1 MEKKRIGKLKC
12 VLTARCLYTNKFQ
25 EALCKAD
32 ETDIAT
38 RVVTWIRKPKT
49 IRYNFI
55 LMYDNNP
62 ILQRYFVHVYAC

>member
-1 MEKKRIGKLKC
+1 MEKKRIGKLKR
-12 VLTARCLYTNKFQ
+12 VLTARCLYTNKSQ

-38 RVVTWIRKPKT
+38 RVVTWVRKPRT

-55 LMYDNNP
+55 LMIT
-62 ILQRYFVHVYAC
+62 ILFYSVTSYVYAC